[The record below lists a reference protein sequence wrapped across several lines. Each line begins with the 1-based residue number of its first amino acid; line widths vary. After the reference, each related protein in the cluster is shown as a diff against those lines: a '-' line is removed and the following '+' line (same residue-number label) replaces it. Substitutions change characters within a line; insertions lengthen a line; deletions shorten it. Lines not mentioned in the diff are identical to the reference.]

1 MQCPL
6 CGGHLEM
13 RLCPLCGAETLPE
26 GSFCCRCGGSLEI
39 QELPPDL
46 ANRVLCPDGAC
57 IGILNDQGECSVCG
71 LAYKVVLEPETSHD
85 G

>member
-1 MQCPL
+1 MQCPH
-6 CGGHLEM
+6 CGGDLT
-13 RLCPLCGAETLPE
+13 LAACPHCGGETLPD
-26 GSFCCRCGGSLEI
+26 GNFCCQCGASLET
-39 QELPPDL
+39 EAPPDL

-71 LAYKVVLEPETSHD
+71 FAYKEVLAAEQSH